1 MRRTLAVAAA
11 SASMLLI
18 GGAGT
23 AFAGDPVP
31 VADPPA
37 EFAPPVLAPV
47 TDVPTAEAFAQRYAS
62 RNAAR
67 FLRSDRRRVRVF
79 DVQTRC
85 LEHPVVAD
93 RFGCVF
99 TLRAAV
105 IQRSRGWDGH
115 HGKAPEA
122 NAASR
127 GDDRRRYRR
136 SRVRNFG
143 CLGLLSIQGGPT
155 VTPSAQLRLIECARV
170 PRGDYEAPEPTP
182 VQ

>member
-1 MRRTLAVAAA
+1 MRRTLATLAAA
-11 SASMLLI
+11 GSMLLVAP
-18 GGAGT
+18 GVAL
-23 AFAGDPVP
+23 AGDPVP

-47 TDVPTAEAFAQRYAS
+47 TDVPTAEAFAQRYVA
-62 RNAAR
+62 RNAPR
-67 FLRSDRRRVRVF
+67 FLSSDRRRVRVF

-122 NAASR
+122 NAASKR
-127 GDDRRRYRR
+127 GDDRRRHRR
-136 SRVRNFG
+136 SRVRNYG
-143 CLGLLSIQGGPT
+143 CLGLLSVTGGPT
-155 VTPSAQLRLIECARV
+155 VTPSAQVRLLECARV
-170 PRGDYEAPEPTP
+170 PRGDYEAPEP